1 MNRTEIVTDSN
12 QRNQRMDAKSVFV
25 RELRIRIDS
34 YFSLVVRNVRDR
46 VPKTIGYFLVHNCQN
61 KIQFHLYNEINTNKE
76 LASSLG
82 EHPAI
87 TEERNSLTK
96 RLQILNRSSKVLL
109 RDPEITSVLNLDDG

>member
-1 MNRTEIVTDSN
+1 
-12 QRNQRMDAKSVFV
+12 MDAKSVFV

-46 VPKTIGYFLVHNCQN
+46 VPKTIGFFLVHNCQN
-61 KIQFHLYNEINTNKE
+61 KIQFHLYNEINTNKQ

-87 TEERNSLTK
+87 TDERNSLTK
-96 RLQILNRSSKVLL
+96 RL
-109 RDPEITSVLNLDDG
+109 